1 MGRREKALPDVMPPA
16 HRQFIEALRKVRGE
30 AGYTLAKLSSL
41 TPYSPAAVARAL
53 SGQAFPSAELAEA
66 LIVVLGEDGVSKR
79 LLLDRLWK
87 EAKEE
92 NAHLLEEASRP
103 IVAKQAET
111 DLRAA
116 LDKLYR
122 KAGSPPL
129 RDLQN
134 AGGPSRS
141 TLHRVLQDPTAVP
154 AHTVLLTA
162 DALSRYLPDSHR
174 TRYMEEVTRELV
186 EAAKTDKVTGEFDT
200 AELKRYILEAD
211 PTARKEE
218 VVNALPGMEQENR
231 LFISYAHKDNELFDE
246 AVAIFAKDVS
256 NFYSAKTGNTLN
268 YFFDRQSIGWGENWR
283 AEIDRG
289 LDNSM
294 VFMPIITM
302 QYFNRAA
309 CRDELNAFKSSAD
322 RLGVKELILPVVIAG
337 ARSIKADHEIP
348 EVRIIESL
356 QYRDLESAF
365 LSGPGTPEWRTA
377 LSVLTDELIGVI
389 DRVEAEQEARRSSGQ
404 PILPSDA
411 ATEGEESDLLQGMSD
426 LSTISERV
434 EEEIAEA
441 TQAVEAWVEAIS
453 GDMESFANQKTPQQM
468 QAVSLRMASKA
479 KMPSIRLRDAGTA
492 LATTTAEA
500 DALLRFMIEQ
510 LSQTGS
516 SDAREMAKQLTE
528 SMQEDSPDLQSLLS
542 QMSGVLSMLTV
553 FEVMSS
559 PLRASLKPARVG
571 INKLQDAF
579 RIVDSWSSLPKIS

>member
-1 MGRREKALPDVMPPA
+1 MGRREKALPDEMPLA
-16 HRQFIEALRKVRGE
+16 HRRFVEALRQARGE
-30 AGYTLAKLSSL
+30 AGYTLTQLSDL
-41 TPYSPAAVARAL
+41 TPYSSAAVARGL
-53 SGQAFPSAELAEA
+53 SGQAFPSDELAEA
-66 LIVVLGEDGVSKR
+66 LISVFAKGGISKS
-79 LLLDRLWK
+79 LLLDRLWM

-92 NAHLLEEASRP
+92 NVRLLEGTSRP
-103 IVAKQAET
+103 AATMRAKS

-116 LDKLYR
+116 LNSLYR

-141 TLHRVLQDPTAVP
+141 TLHRVLQDPTSVP
-154 AHTVLLTA
+154 THTVLLAA
-162 DALSRYLPDSHR
+162 DTLSQYLPSSHR
-174 TRYMEEVTRELV
+174 TRYMEDITRELV
-186 EAAKTDKVTGEFDT
+186 QAAKTDKTTGEFDT
-200 AELKRYILEAD
+200 AELKRYVSDMEPIAH
-211 PTARKEE
+211 REE
-218 VVNALPGMEQENR
+218 DMNALPGMEQENR

-309 CRDELNAFKSSAD
+309 CRDELNAFKSSAE
-322 RLGVKELILPVVIAG
+322 RLGVRELILPVVIAG

-348 EVRIIESL
+348 EVRIIEGL

-365 LSGPGTPEWRTA
+365 LAGPGTPEWRTA
-377 LSVLTDELIGVI
+377 LSALTDELIGII

-404 PILPSDA
+404 PVLPSDA
-411 ATEGEESDLLQGMSD
+411 AAEGEDADLLQGMSD
-426 LSTISERV
+426 LSTLSERV

-441 TQAVEAWVEAIS
+441 NQAVEAWVEAIS
-453 GDMESFANQKTPQQM
+453 QDMESFSNQKTPQQM

-479 KMPSIRLRDAGTA
+479 KEPSIRLRDAGTA
-492 LATTTAEA
+492 VATTTAEA

-510 LSQTGS
+510 LSQTES
-516 SDAREMAKQLTE
+516 PEVHEMAKQLTG
-528 SMQEDSPDLQSLLS
+528 SMQEDSPDLQSLLA

-579 RIVDSWSSLPKIS
+579 RIVDSWSSLPKIA